1 MPGKKDLPLVRNAS
15 FTVFRDGTYHVVS
28 ESYFYKTESYYRIL
42 SRERAGDPVAPSS
55 RAVLDAYVIPICLE
69 RARLAGVPVCDWGI
83 SHAFAPHPSI
93 VYGLNYFATSADFF
107 VVREPEEGKAAVRH
121 ITNRGKYPFC
131 YQRLDDNA
139 RITESTAIFGKTC
152 SGDPVLDERAKQI
165 YEAFKIPLVKMIFA
179 VTDGVCALSSLGPTR
194 YTHLSE
200 PERELLMAYLNN
212 QEFL

>member
-1 MPGKKDLPLVRNAS
+1 MPGKKDSSLVRNAD

-93 VYGLNYFATSADFF
+93 LYGLNYFATSSEYF
-107 VVREPEEGKAAVRH
+107 VVRDPEEGKAAVGH
-121 ITNRGKYPFC
+121 LTNRGKYPFC
-131 YQRLDDNA
+131 YQKFEEDFL
-139 RITESTAIFGKTC
+139 ISECTAIFGKTC
-152 SGDPVLDERAKQI
+152 SADPALGDLAKRI
-165 YEAFKIPLVKMIFA
+165 YDVFSIPLVKMVCA
-179 VTDGVCALSSLGPTR
+179 GPEGVPALSSLGPTR
-194 YTHLSE
+194 YTHLTE
-200 PERELLMAYLNN
+200 PERELLTAYLNN